1 MNLLLLQQIL
11 NYLNLGLEGISVVFI
26 TFVFFD
32 LIFVDKNIQLSQ
44 ISEKFEKFKRY
55 DIFKNSLIFLVLSLY
70 FGFFAKLSYFFE
82 FPELAFSIF
91 SMIANIFLIAFV
103 YSLYQLMHKYVPDAE
118 K

>member
-1 MNLLLLQQIL
+1 MNLLLFQQIL
-11 NYLNLGLEGISVVFI
+11 NYANIGLEAASVVFI

-32 LIFVDKNIQLSQ
+32 LAFVDKNIQLSQ

-70 FGFFAKLSYFFE
+70 FGFFAKLAFFFE
-82 FPELAFSIF
+82 FPELAFSAF
-91 SMIANIFLIAFV
+91 TMIANVFLIAFV
-103 YSLYQLMHKYVPDAE
+103 YNLYQLMHKYVPDVE